1 MKSKMNE
8 REGNMLKYILC
19 GIYVF
24 FSVSGLT
31 LIKIGSNKTLGYSF
45 EIPVISTSVSIW
57 SFVGII
63 CYAVSFLLYLG
74 VISKFDL
81 GFIIP
86 ILGGIINILI
96 LLVACFVLKEP
107 LTFHMILGAVIV
119 AAGIVIMNTN
129 K

>member
-1 MKSKMNE
+1 
-8 REGNMLKYILC
+8 MLKYILC

-63 CYAVSFLLYLG
+63 CYAISFLLYLI
-74 VISKFDL
+74 VISKFNL

-86 ILGGIINILI
+86 ILGGVINIMILI
-96 LLVACFVLKEP
+96 VAYFILKEA
-107 LTFHMILGAVIV
+107 LTFHMLLGAVIIV
-119 AAGIVIMNTN
+119 IGIVIMNIS
-129 K
+129 

>member
-107 LTFHMILGAVIV
+107 LTFHMILG
-119 AAGIVIMNTN
+119 VIMNTN